1 MLIEKSVTL
10 DPPGTEKR
18 CKLKERAFLGPWRT
32 RRACGRRRCMERR
45 LLLPLGGRATGVLEE
60 RTAVNVVRSEGREMI
75 RCGVSK
81 IIRLRSRM
89 DLR

>member
-1 MLIEKSVTL
+1 MEKSVTL

-18 CKLKERAFLGPWRT
+18 CKLKERACAGSSRARRDEGDSQVWSDELVTLGWEGNRS
-32 RRACGRRRCMERR
+32 
-45 LLLPLGGRATGVLEE
+45 LEE
-60 RTAVNVVRSEGREMI
+60 RTAVSEVRSEGREMI

-89 DLR
+89 DPR